1 MKRFISLL
9 FVLMLLVSATAC
21 AEQTFTVDPKIP
33 QGINYSYKYQYL
45 VFKTGESMSWM
56 DKYIH
61 MMAAPALEAEK
72 DVYVPLEDLKA
83 MYAPDFTVE
92 ADGSKLTLNH
102 FGLTVTLDTESAEA
116 VIDGHTYTFKNA
128 PKTVDGVV
136 MVPAMELCS
145 VGFGTPAKALGSGYY
160 AISYTTADLPARID
174 TNLLGGMLRGKN
186 VGFVYLTYT
195 IPDDP
200 DQKILPLRI
209 YVPTSYDPEKP
220 MRAIVMLHG
229 NSVSMDYFFHDTCQE
244 GVKYYDSPE
253 LYAEK
258 YGYILIAGTAYLV
271 GGGYG
276 DVDGMPFQD
285 QPAWR
290 NLSDRDK
297 ELRVLSEK
305 SFLCGLELAKESFNL
320 DTEHLYLMGN
330 SMGGVGTLFLGNK
343 HADLF
348 DAIVPCA
355 IMPNFSLI
363 DGNPFPNLVDMPML
377 CCVGTEDSYGY
388 DLYSANYKIL
398 ESYVNNIQF
407 NAAAGGVHNTGWII
421 SLPVIF
427 EFLNAQY

>member
-1 MKRFISLL
+1 MKKLIIFLL
-9 FVLMLLVSATAC
+9 AAVLLCGAFASA
-21 AEQTFTVDPKIP
+21 EEFTVQPNPPK
-33 QGINYSYKYQYL
+33 GINYSYKYATL
-45 VFKTGESMSWM
+45 IFKAGESMSWM

-61 MMAAPALEAEK
+61 MMAAPAEAADG
-72 DVYVPLEDLKA
+72 DVYVLLDELKA

-92 ADGSKLTLNH
+92 EAADQLTLNH
-102 FGLTVTLDTESAEA
+102 FGLTVTLNPDSADA
-116 VIDGHTYTFKNA
+116 VIDGHAYTFKNA
-128 PKTVDGVV
+128 PKTVDGKV

-145 VGFGTPAKALGSGYY
+145 VGFGTPAKELGNGFY

-174 TNLLGGMLRGKN
+174 TNLLLGMLRGKK

-290 NLSDRDK
+290 KLSDRDK
-297 ELRVLSEK
+297 ELRSRSEK
-305 SFLCGLELAKESFNL
+305 SFLCGLELAKENFNL
-320 DTEHLYLMGN
+320 DTEHLYLLGN

-363 DGNPFPNLVDMPML
+363 DGNPFPNLVDKPIL

-388 DLYSANYKIL
+388 DLYLANYKIL
-398 ESYVNNIQF
+398 ESYVNDIRF
-407 NAAAGGVHNTGWII
+407 YAAAGGVHNTGWII

-427 EFLNAQY
+427 DFLNAQY